1 MRSMQS
7 IHATQK
13 TVGRWPR
20 MLRDYT
26 REYQGVTQIANP
38 NCDARSVVAV
48 AATRDVAHVE
58 LVAMRVF
65 CNGVSVYISLM
76 NIISCLHVLVSSLGY

>member
-1 MRSMQS
+1 
-7 IHATQK
+7 
-13 TVGRWPR
+13 
-20 MLRDYT
+20 
-26 REYQGVTQIANP
+26 VTQIANP